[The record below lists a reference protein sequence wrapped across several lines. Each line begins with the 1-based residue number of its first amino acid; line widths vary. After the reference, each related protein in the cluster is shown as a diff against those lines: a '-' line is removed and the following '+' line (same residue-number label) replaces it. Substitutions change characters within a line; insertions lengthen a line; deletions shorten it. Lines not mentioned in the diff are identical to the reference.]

1 MHEAL
6 AESSYLAASTAALA
20 QPEPRVSQ
28 LIITT
33 DEMPLVHRA
42 CHEAYAAILP
52 RLSAYAGEGS
62 AATDEGVTFALRLP
76 LERSESIDA
85 LLLHELRRAIVSYLL
100 SRWFYGK
107 SAQLAADALRRY
119 EASVGMVLHDIRL
132 TQAATRRPVNYF

>member
-1 MHEAL
+1 
-6 AESSYLAASTAALA
+6 
-20 QPEPRVSQ
+20 
-28 LIITT
+28 
-33 DEMPLVHRA
+33 MPLVHRA

-76 LERSESIDA
+76 LERSESNDA